1 MLRSAARR
9 ARLPLAP
16 RSLCAAASNTSSSAH
31 ELPPLLLRD
40 YLFDR
45 LYHPRGGYFTARHAA
60 VGALPAPLPFRH
72 LLNRGEYISRVSAAY
87 RDAGV
92 SWFTPVELFQP
103 WYARALA
110 RHILRLHGASDA
122 PLQVYEL
129 GGGGGTCA
137 RGVLDAVAELAPEVY
152 RRMRYTAVEVSAP
165 LAARQAA
172 AVGVS
177 AAHAARFTVERRD
190 AADVAG
196 WGDPDDAPCFVIA
209 LEVLDNLPHD
219 RVHQDAASSWLEA
232 RVAGVRDAPEAE
244 QPQEAAPRGRARAR
258 ALAAPTQAAP
268 PALDDSELLR
278 EVLSPLSGA
287 SLPFPHCMR
296 IFWSSRA
303 CLAVLRPAGGA
314 VLGDLAAL

>member
-1 MLRSAARR
+1 MLRSAAVR
-9 ARLPLAP
+9 ARLPLAS
-16 RSLCAAASNTSSSAH
+16 RSLCAAASESSSAD

-45 LYHPRGGYFTARHAA
+45 LYHPRGGYFTARHVA
-60 VGALPAPLPFRH
+60 VGALAAPLPFRH
-72 LLNRGEYISRVSAAY
+72 LLNRAEYVSRVSAAY

-103 WYARALA
+103 WYSRALA
-110 RHILRLHGASDA
+110 RHILRLHGASAA
-122 PLQVYEL
+122 PLRVYEL

-137 RGVLDAVAELAPEVY
+137 RGVLDAVAELAPDVY
-152 RRMRYTAVEVSAP
+152 RQMRYTAVEVSAP

-177 AAHAARFTVERRD
+177 AAHAARFSVERRD

-196 WGDPDDAPCFVIA
+196 WGDPDEAPCFVIA

-219 RVHQDAASSWLEA
+219 RVHRDGSASSSWLEA

-258 ALAAPTQAAP
+258 ALAAPAQAAP
-268 PALDDSELLR
+268 PALDDSETLR
-278 EVLSPLSGA
+278 EVLAPLSGA
-287 SLPFPHCMR
+287 SLPFAQG
-296 IFWSSRA
+296 ITAWFS
-303 CLAVLRPAGGA
+303 
-314 VLGDLAAL
+314 